1 MKVEKNKHLSI
12 MVLATLLEFSIKSSD
27 IQKKRE
33 KDWHSLQK
41 KVFWNLANREFENIC
56 CVSVF

>member
-27 IQKKRE
+27 IQKK
-33 KDWHSLQK
+33 K
-41 KVFWNLANREFENIC
+41 KKKLTFFIKK
-56 CVSVF
+56 SFFKFGK